1 MKDTCKCTAQTERL
15 LTDSVLRLLNSFI
28 HCISISEKVRSASAL
43 CEGIAK
49 KNWKIFGLFKVLHP
63 LLVR

>member
-1 MKDTCKCTAQTERL
+1 MKVTCKYTVQAERL

-28 HCISISEKVRSASAL
+28 HCTLISENVRSASVL
-43 CEGIAK
+43 CEGIVK